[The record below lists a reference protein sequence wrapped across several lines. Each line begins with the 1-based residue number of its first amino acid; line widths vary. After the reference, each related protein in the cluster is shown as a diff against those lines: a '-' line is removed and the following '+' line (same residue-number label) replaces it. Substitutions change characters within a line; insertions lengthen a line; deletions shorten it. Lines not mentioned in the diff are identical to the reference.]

1 MALKIKNER
10 IIGTIDNLEDKLE
23 GKLPV
28 DRLELL
34 VLVNSWGRTNF
45 SYTEYLNED
54 VKIEKC
60 GPNYCYDLSKLDVSQ
75 ITNMDSVFCFSN
87 FNDIHSTNGIGLH
100 NGDISK
106 WDVSN
111 VTNMLDMFFFA
122 TNFNQDISKWDVSNV
137 TNMSYMFYEARSFNQ
152 PLNNWDVSKVTEMIY
167 MFANTLEFNQ
177 NISSWNL
184 DNIINCDFMFNKAES
199 FLDKYNSSEPLPNRI
214 EKIKEWFNLNRERM
228 NEIDL
233 KDKYGEEVGDF
244 FSKFT

>member
-1 MALKIKNER
+1 MALSIKNQE
-10 IIGTIDNLEDKLE
+10 IIGEIDKLEEKLE

-60 GPNYCYDLSKLDVSQ
+60 KEKECYDLSKLDVSQ

-87 FNDIHSTNGIGLH
+87 FNCDLGN
-100 NGDISK
+100 

-122 TNFNQDISKWDVSNV
+122 KKFNSPLNDWDVSNVIDMNYMFFEAISFNQDISKWDVS
-137 TNMSYMFYEARSFNQ
+137 
-152 PLNNWDVSKVTEMIY
+152 KVKYISY

-184 DNIINCDFMFNKAES
+184 ENIINCDCMFNKAES
-199 FLDKYNSSEPLPNRI
+199 FIDKYNSSEPLPYKT
-214 EKIKEWFNLNRERM
+214 EDIKKWFNLNRDRM
-228 NEIDL
+228 NAIDI
-233 KDKYGEEVGDF
+233 KEKYGKEVDSF
-244 FSKFT
+244 FSKFSNKEISKEI

>member
-1 MALKIKNER
+1 MALSIKDQE
-10 IIGTIDNLEDKLE
+10 IIGEIDKLEEKLE

-54 VKIEKC
+54 IKIEKC

-75 ITNMDSVFCFSN
+75 ITNMDSIFCFSN
-87 FNDIHSTNGIGLH
+87 FND
-100 NGDISK
+100 DIST

-122 TNFNQDISKWDVSNV
+122 KDFNQPINDWYTSNV
-137 TNMSYMFYEARSFNQ
+137 TYMSYLFYEARSFNQ
-152 PLNNWDVSKVTEMIY
+152 PIDSWDISKVTEMSY
-167 MFANTLEFNQ
+167 MFTKTLEFNQ

-184 DNIINCDFMFNKAES
+184 ENIRYCDCMFNKAES
-199 FLDKYNSSEPLPNRI
+199 FIDKYNSGEPLPYRI
-214 EKIKEWFNLNRERM
+214 DDIKEWFNLNRDRM
-228 NEIDL
+228 NAIDI
-233 KDKYGEEVGDF
+233 KEKYGKEVDSF
-244 FSKFT
+244 FSKFSNKEISKEI

>member
-1 MALKIKNER
+1 MALSIKNQE
-10 IIGTIDNLEDKLE
+10 IIGEIDKLEEKLE

-60 GPNYCYDLSKLDVSQ
+60 KEKECYDLSKLDVSQ
-75 ITNMDSVFCFSN
+75 ITNMENIFCFSN
-87 FNDIHSTNGIGLH
+87 FNCDLGN
-100 NGDISK
+100 

-122 TNFNQDISKWDVSNV
+122 KKFNSPLNDWDVSNVIDMNYMFFEAISFNQDISKWDVS
-137 TNMSYMFYEARSFNQ
+137 
-152 PLNNWDVSKVTEMIY
+152 KVKYISY

-184 DNIINCDFMFNKAES
+184 ENIINCDCMFNKAKS
-199 FLDKYNSSEPLPNRI
+199 FIDKYNSSEPLPYKT
-214 EKIKEWFNLNRERM
+214 EDIKKWFNLNRDRM
-228 NEIDL
+228 NAIDIKEKYGKEIDM
-233 KDKYGEEVGDF
+233 F
-244 FSKFT
+244 FNKFTDINSINKI

>member
-10 IIGTIDNLEDKLE
+10 IIGTIDKLEEKLE

-54 VKIEKC
+54 IKIEKC
-60 GPNYCYDLSKLDVSQ
+60 GPNYCYDLSKLDTSK
-75 ITNMDSVFCFSN
+75 ITNMNEIFKNSKF
-87 FNDIHSTNGIGLH
+87 

-122 TNFNQDISKWDVSNV
+122 KDFNQPINDWDTSNV

-152 PLNNWDVSKVTEMIY
+152 PIDSWDISKVTEMSY

-184 DNIINCDFMFNKAES
+184 ENIKNIDYMFYKAEA
-199 FLDKYNSSEPLPNRI
+199 FYKKFNNNTPLPLENNDL
-214 EKIKEWFNLNRERM
+214 KEWFNKNSDRINAIDIKE
-228 NEIDL
+228 NHGEEIDS
-233 KDKYGEEVGDF
+233 F
-244 FSKFT
+244 FSKILLTECNK